1 MPFCQNCGT
10 QVSDGAAF
18 CANCGTPVAAAS
30 QAAVNQPAV
39 NQPVFQ
45 PIAQP
50 VVMVKPKAP
59 GRGFGISSMVLGI
72 IGLIYGFILLINA
85 YDISTEQL
93 PIIFIYSSLPILS
106 LCFAPAAFKRG
117 YRNGVSISGL
127 FMGIIGA
134 AFFLFAFCGVAFG

>member
-1 MPFCQNCGT
+1 
-10 QVSDGAAF
+10 
-18 CANCGTPVAAAS
+18 
-30 QAAVNQPAV
+30 
-39 NQPVFQ
+39 
-45 PIAQP
+45 
-50 VVMVKPKAP
+50 MVKPKTP

-85 YDISTEQL
+85 ADFMDTEQL
-93 PIIFIYSSLPILS
+93 PIIIIYSSLSILS

-134 AFFLFAFCGVAFG
+134 AFFLFAFCSVAFG